1 MYHFYIQ
8 RFILDTTNLNAHTA
22 ASAGDLEALIAL
34 AEKDPKSIK
43 KVDNNGWTPLHEAV
57 RSDNLEVLKW
67 LVSQGLD
74 YNLRTHHGDG
84 GSPLWWAKKYH
95 GKDSK
100 VVKYLEAK
108 GAIDVPP
115 DKEMK

>member
-1 MYHFYIQ
+1 M
-8 RFILDTTNLNAHTA
+8 DTTNLNAHTA

-43 KVDNNGWTPLHEAV
+43 KVDNNGWSPLHEAV